1 MADIEKVKLVLE
13 TVRPYLQM
21 DGGDVEFVSMN
32 DEGVVTVKLKG
43 ACAGCPG
50 AARTLKLGIERKL
63 MEECPEVKSV
73 EAASF

>member
-1 MADIEKVKLVLE
+1 MADIEKVKQVLE

-21 DGGDVEFVSMN
+21 DGGDVEFVAMN

-50 AARTLKLGIERKL
+50 ATRTLKLGIERKL

-73 EAASF
+73 EAAPF